1 MARFRLGHFLHH
13 YPNPGGTTTAVLGL
27 SRALVRLGWEVVIYS
42 CSGDGEPGEYEELP
56 GMRAARYRRP
66 LWRHGFGVDRRLLA
80 RLSRNEDDI
89 SLLVIN
95 GMFKPLNA
103 VVARTARQ
111 AGIPYVM
118 WPHDPYHP
126 ELLGRG
132 LLRRLLYG
140 RFFERGLLS
149 GAAAV
154 HVLAESHKELLA
166 RYGVHTSTFVVP
178 DGFDPE
184 QVPQPGPLNDA
195 EPATPTELLRFLY
208 LGRLDAYNKGLD
220 LLLEGMS
227 LGLAERALPLS
238 TRLDLV
244 GADRGSRRELESLQR
259 RLGLGENVQ
268 FRGYIA
274 TRSPWNIISS
284 YDVVVLPS
292 RWDGFALAVLEAMVM
307 EKPVVVSDQA
317 GIASYVEK
325 ARCGWTVQ
333 PNARSICDGLVRAA
347 RSRHEW
353 RDIGRRGKDFAYAN
367 LTWDKV
373 AEDASSHYERLLRQV
388 PVSVPAERRKSTA
401 CTSTGPTAA
410 AH

>member
-1 MARFRLGHFLHH
+1 MARFRIGHFLHH
-13 YPNPGGTTTAVLGL
+13 YPNPGGTTTAVRGL
-27 SRALVRLGWEVVIYS
+27 SRALVRLGWEVVIYC
-42 CSGDGEPGEYEELP
+42 CSAEGDPAEYAEVDGL
-56 GMRAARYRRP
+56 RAARYRRP
-66 LWRHGFGVDRRLLA
+66 FWRHGFGVDRRLLA

-140 RFFERGLLS
+140 RLFERRLLS

-166 RYGVHTSTFVVP
+166 RYGVHTNTFVVP

-184 QVPQPGPLNDA
+184 QVPQPGPLNDP
-195 EPATPTELLRFLY
+195 ERATERLRFLY

-220 LLLEGMS
+220 LLLEGMA
-227 LGLAERALPLS
+227 LGLAEGALPAS

-244 GADRGSRRELESLQR
+244 GADRGSRSELDSLKR
-259 RLGLGENVQ
+259 RLRLDENVS

-274 TRSPWNIISS
+274 NQSPWSIISS

-307 EKPVVVSDQA
+307 GKPVVVSDQA
-317 GIASYVEK
+317 GIAFYVEK
-325 ARCGWTVQ
+325 ARCGWIVQ
-333 PNARSICDGLVRAA
+333 PDARSICDGLVRAA

-373 AEDASSHYERLLRQV
+373 AEDASSHYERLLRRT
-388 PVSVPAERRKSTA
+388 SGAFLAEQHTSKPCA
-401 CTSTGPTAA
+401 STGPSATI
-410 AH
+410 H